1 MRSKLFMEWVTVGR
15 MNNRPHS
22 KKQARVFR
30 LRSKLLLVSL
40 ALLVIPWAGYEYL
53 REMEAFLKQSKQITL
68 AQSAQTI
75 ATVMH
80 NRRQLF
86 EPTADISHS
95 LDNQSN
101 IYARKL
107 KQAIQLDGYTDDWDK
122 HLEHARLYQGESLI
136 QGNSPY
142 DPASLSFKHL
152 FGKYRKYFYTLLI
165 VKDDNV
171 IYRKPNSLKLDKN
184 DHLLI
189 AMQDPQGN
197 KQRYILGTQAP
208 GWVNA
213 YLLPADST
221 SFTPVRPEVRIKGE
235 WQETDE
241 GYNLELRIPQSMLGN
256 KISFTVADVD
266 DPQQRTIQYLLSTAR
281 SQSSDELGSILT
293 PSPDIEKILQ
303 GLNRGNSRIWVI
315 NRNRHVL
322 ALAGSLTNQTQAVTN
337 DAPNLIG
344 SLLEPVYR
352 LLLQQPTQTIDDK
365 LDGVSRLDGR
375 DVVSAL
381 KGKPA
386 INWRRSLDKQS
397 VILSA
402 SHPVWDNGD
411 IIGAVVVEQT
421 NNDIQTLQNNALKNL
436 MNVTIIV
443 FLAATLFLIIFATR
457 LSSRIRQLHKQTE
470 AVISSDG
477 RVQGDITASQ
487 SSDELGDLSRSFAD
501 MMTRLQEYTRYLETM
516 ASKLSHELRT
526 PLAVVRSSLDNLEL
540 ENLPDSARPYTQRA
554 SEGIGRLSNILT
566 SINEATR
573 LEQALQS
580 SETEDFNIVDLVSG
594 CVDGYRLAYPEQSF
608 SFTAEHNETIVTGYP
623 DRIAQLLDKLIT
635 NAMDFNQQ
643 GTTIQV
649 CLTRTKQTII
659 LSVENIGQPLP
670 DTMQN
675 QLFDSMVS
683 LRDGKQASTHLGLG
697 LFIVRL
703 IAEFHHGT
711 AVAKNMTDNQGVIVS
726 IELPFKN

>member
-1 MRSKLFMEWVTVGR
+1 MPSKQSMVWATAGK
-15 MNNRPHS
+15 MINTSH
-22 KKQARVFR
+22 KKKHKRAFR
-30 LRSKLLLVSL
+30 LRSKLLVVSL

-53 REMEAFLKQSKQITL
+53 REMESFLKQSKQITL

-80 NRRQLF
+80 NRRKLF
-86 EPTADISHS
+86 EPTADISFS
-95 LDNQSN
+95 LDDQSN
-101 IYARKL
+101 VYARKL
-107 KQAIQLDGYTDDWDK
+107 NQAIQLDGYTDDWLK
-122 HLEHARLYQGESLI
+122 HLEHARLYAAESLI

-142 DPASLSFKHL
+142 DPSSLSFQHL
-152 FGKYRKYFYTLLI
+152 FGKYKKYFYTLLI
-165 VKDDNV
+165 VKDDQI
-171 IYRKPNSLKLDKN
+171 IYRKPNSLKLN
-184 DHLLI
+184 RSDHLLI
-189 AMQDPQGN
+189 TMLDSQGN
-197 KQRYILGTQAP
+197 KQRYILSTQAP

-213 YLLPADST
+213 YLLPNEENN
-221 SFTPVRPEVRIKGE
+221 FTPVRPEVRIKGE
-235 WQETDE
+235 WQETTQ

-266 DPQQRTIQYLLSTAR
+266 DPKQRIIKYLLSTA
-281 SQSSDELGSILT
+281 SSPSSDELGSILT
-293 PSPDIEKILQ
+293 PSPDIEKILK
-303 GLNRGNSRIWVI
+303 GLSRSNSRIWVI

-322 ALAGSLTNQTQAVTN
+322 ALTGSLSENSTTLAK
-337 DAPNLIG
+337 DPKGLIG
-344 SLLEPVYR
+344 SILEPIYR
-352 LLLQQPTQTIDDK
+352 LLLKQPNQRIDDN

-386 INWRRSLDKQS
+386 INWRRTSDDQA

-402 SHPVWDNGD
+402 SHPVWDNGE

-470 AVISSDG
+470 AVINSDG
-477 RVQGDITASQ
+477 RVQGDIVASE
-487 SSDELGDLSRSFAD
+487 STDELGDLSRSFAD

-540 ENLPDSARPYTQRA
+540 EDLPESAKPYTQRA

-580 SETEDFNIVDLVSG
+580 SESEEFNLVELVSG
-594 CVDGYRLAYPEQSF
+594 CVDGYQLAYPNQAF
-608 SFTAEHNETIVTGYP
+608 NFNTDQNVTILSGYP
-623 DRIAQLLDKLIT
+623 DRMAQMLDKLIT
-635 NAMDFNQQ
+635 NAMDFSEE
-643 GTTIQV
+643 GKPIEVT
-649 CLTRTKQTII
+649 LSRTSKEII
-659 LSVENIGQPLP
+659 LSVNNFGPALP
-670 DTMQN
+670 QTMQS

-683 LRDGKQASTHLGLG
+683 LREGKQASTHLGLG

-703 IAEFHHGT
+703 IAEFHHGIAT
-711 AVAKNMTDNQGVIVS
+711 AENRNDNQGVVFS
-726 IELPFKN
+726 IKLPFQT

>member
-1 MRSKLFMEWVTVGR
+1 MPSKLFMAWVTVGI
-15 MNNRPHS
+15 MTNSPLVT
-22 KKQARVFR
+22 KKKRAFR
-30 LRSKLLLVSL
+30 LRSKLLFVSL

-86 EPTADISHS
+86 EPTADISFS

-101 IYARKL
+101 IYERKL
-107 KQAIQLDGYTDDWDK
+107 KQAIQLDGYTDDWAK
-122 HLEHARLYQGESLI
+122 HLEHARIYSGESLI

-142 DPASLSFKHL
+142 DAASLSFQHL
-152 FGKYRKYFYTLLI
+152 FGKYQKYYYTLLV
-165 VKDDNV
+165 VKDDQI
-171 IYRKPNSLKLDKN
+171 IYRRPNSLRLDQS

-189 AMQDPQGN
+189 AMHDRQG
-197 KQRYILGTQAP
+197 KQQRYILSTQAP

-213 YLLPADST
+213 HLLADDSDDL
-221 SFTPVRPEVRIKGE
+221 TPIRPEVRIKGE
-235 WQETDE
+235 WQETSE

-256 KISFTVADVD
+256 KISFTLADID
-266 DPQQRTIQYLLSTAR
+266 DPKNRDTRYLLSTAG

-322 ALAGSLTNQTQAVTN
+322 ALTGSLTENTQAIEETTTGF
-337 DAPNLIG
+337 IG
-344 SLLEPVYR
+344 TLLEPVYR
-352 LLLQQPTQTIDDK
+352 LLLQKPSQEIDDK

-375 DVVSAL
+375 DVISAL
-381 KGKPA
+381 KGQA
-386 INWRRSLDKQS
+386 DTNWRRSLDDRA

-402 SHPVWDNGD
+402 SHPVWDNGEV
-411 IIGAVVVEQT
+411 IGAIVVEQT

-436 MNVTIIV
+436 MNVTLIV

-470 AVISSDG
+470 AVISPDG
-477 RVQGDITASQ
+477 RVQGDIIASQ
-487 SSDELGDLSRSFAD
+487 SGDELGDLSRSFAD

-540 ENLPDSARPYTQRA
+540 EDLPKTARPYTQRA
-554 SEGIGRLSNILT
+554 SEGIGRLGNILT

-580 SETEDFNIVDLVSG
+580 SQPEDFNIVELVSG
-594 CVDGYRLAYPEQSF
+594 CVDGYQLAYPEQSF
-608 SFTAEHNETIVTGYP
+608 SFSSDYTEATISGYP

-635 NAMDFNQQ
+635 NAMDFTEQDK
-643 GTTIQV
+643 TIEV
-649 CLTRTKQTII
+649 ALKQTSNTIT
-659 LSVENIGQPLP
+659 LSVKNIGPTLP
-670 DTMQN
+670 STMQH

-683 LRDGKQASTHLGLG
+683 LREGKQASTHLGLG

-711 AVAKNMTDNQGVIVS
+711 ASAKNLTDGRGVIISVT
-726 IELPFKN
+726 LPLTN

>member
-1 MRSKLFMEWVTVGR
+1 MAWVTDGK
-15 MNNRPHS
+15 MINPSRPT
-22 KKQARVFR
+22 KNKRAFR
-30 LRSKLLLVSL
+30 LRSKLLVVSL

-80 NRRQLF
+80 NRRNLF
-86 EPTADISHS
+86 EPTADISFS
-95 LDNQSN
+95 LDDQSN
-101 IYARKL
+101 VYARKL
-107 KQAIQLDGYTDDWDK
+107 NQAIQLDGYTDDWVK
-122 HLEHARLYQGESLI
+122 HLDHARQYAAESLI

-142 DPASLSFKHL
+142 DPTSLSFQHL

-165 VKDDNV
+165 VKDDQIV
-171 IYRKPNSLKLDKN
+171 YRKPNSLKLNKS

-189 AMQDPQGN
+189 ALQDPQGN
-197 KQRYILGTQAP
+197 KQRYILSTQAP

-213 YLLPADST
+213 YLLPNEPNN
-221 SFTPVRPEVRIKGE
+221 FTPVRPEVRIKGE
-235 WQETDE
+235 WQETTE

-266 DPQQRTIQYLLSTAR
+266 DPELRATKYLLSTAS
-281 SQSSDELGSILT
+281 SQSSNELGSILT
-293 PSPDIEKILQ
+293 PSPDIEKILK
-303 GLNRGNSRIWVI
+303 GLNRSNSRIWVI
-315 NRNRHVL
+315 NKNRHVL
-322 ALAGSLTNQTQAVTN
+322 ALTGSLSENTTTLAETSTS
-337 DAPNLIG
+337 LIG
-344 SLLEPVYR
+344 SILEPIYR
-352 LLLQQPTQTIDDK
+352 LLLQQPSQQIDDN
-365 LDGVSRLDGR
+365 LDGVSRLDGQ

-386 INWRRSLDKQS
+386 INWRRTSDQQA

-402 SHPVWDNGD
+402 SHPVWDNGE

-477 RVQGDITASQ
+477 RVQGDIVASQ

-540 ENLPDSARPYTQRA
+540 EDLPESAKPYTQRA
-554 SEGIGRLSNILT
+554 SQGIGRLSNILT

-580 SETEDFNIVDLVSG
+580 SDSEEFNLVKLVSG
-594 CVDGYRLAYPEQSF
+594 CVDGYQLAYPEQKF
-608 SFTAEHNETIVTGYP
+608 NFVTDHELISLSGYP
-623 DRIAQLLDKLIT
+623 DRIAQMLDKLIT
-635 NAMDFNQQ
+635 NAMDFSKEDKP
-643 GTTIQV
+643 IE
-649 CLTRTKQTII
+649 IS
-659 LSVENIGQPLP
+659 LSHERNLITLAVNNFGPSLP
-670 DTMQN
+670 QTMQS

-683 LRDGKQASTHLGLG
+683 LREGKQASTHLGLG

-711 AVAKNMTDNQGVIVS
+711 ATAENRSDNQGVVFYIR
-726 IELPFKN
+726 LPLQN

>member
-1 MRSKLFMEWVTVGR
+1 MPSKLSMAWVTVGT
-15 MNNRPHS
+15 MTNSPVATN
-22 KKQARVFR
+22 KKRAFR
-30 LRSKLLLVSL
+30 LRSKLLVVSL
-40 ALLVIPWAGYEYL
+40 ALLVIPWAGYEYV
-53 REMEAFLKQSKQITL
+53 REMESFLKQSKQITL
-68 AQSAQTI
+68 SQSAQTI

-80 NRRQLF
+80 NRRTLF
-86 EPTADISHS
+86 EPTADISFS

-107 KQAIQLDGYTDDWDK
+107 KQAIQLDGYTEDWAK
-122 HLEHARLYQGESLI
+122 HLEHARVYTGESLI

-142 DPASLSFKHL
+142 DVQSLSFQHL
-152 FGKYRKYFYTLLI
+152 FGKYKKYFYTLLI
-165 VKDDNV
+165 VKDDQIV
-171 IYRKPNSLKLDKN
+171 YRRPNSLRLDRS

-197 KQRYILGTQAP
+197 LRRYILSTQAP

-213 YLLPADST
+213 YLLADDPDN
-221 SFTPVRPEVRIKGE
+221 FTPVRPEVRIKGE
-235 WQETDE
+235 WQETNN

-266 DPQQRTIQYLLSTAR
+266 DATKRTTQYLLSTAS
-281 SQSSDELGSILT
+281 SQSSNELGSILT

-303 GLNRGNSRIWVI
+303 GLNKANSRIWVI

-322 ALAGSLTNQTQAVTN
+322 ALTGSLTNNTALINETSTGV
-337 DAPNLIG
+337 IG
-344 SLLEPVYR
+344 SLLDPVYR
-352 LLLQQPTQTIDDK
+352 LLLKKPSQEIDDK
-365 LDGVSRLDGR
+365 LDGVSRLDGQ
-375 DVVSAL
+375 DVISAL
-381 KGKPA
+381 KGKSA
-386 INWRRSLDKQS
+386 IKWRRSLDEQA

-402 SHPVWDNGD
+402 SHPVWDNGEV
-411 IIGAVVVEQT
+411 IGAVVVEQT

-436 MNVTIIV
+436 MNVTLIV

-457 LSSRIRQLHKQTE
+457 LSGRIRQLHKQTE
-470 AVISSDG
+470 AVISPDG
-477 RVQGDITASQ
+477 RVQGDIIASQ
-487 SSDELGDLSRSFAD
+487 SGDELGDLSRSFAD

-540 ENLPDSARPYTQRA
+540 EELPDSARPYTQRA
-554 SEGIGRLSNILT
+554 SEGIGRLGNILT

-580 SETEDFNIVDLVSG
+580 SQTEDFNIVELVSD
-594 CVDGYRLAYPEQSF
+594 CVDGYQLAYPEQSF
-608 SFTAEHNETIVTGYP
+608 SFTSDRTTTMISGYP
-623 DRIAQLLDKLIT
+623 ERIAQLLDKLIT
-635 NAMDFNQQ
+635 NAMDFTEENK
-643 GTTIQV
+643 TIEV
-649 CLTRTKQTII
+649 MLIHSPSSVT
-659 LSVENIGQPLP
+659 LSVKNIGATLP
-670 DTMQN
+670 NTMQR

-683 LRDGKQASTHLGLG
+683 LREGKQASTHLGLG

-711 AVAKNMTDNQGVIVS
+711 ANAENLADNNGVIVN
-726 IELPFKN
+726 IKLPLKH